1 MGLGEGKVGR
11 GEEEVGDLEG
21 SLFRFRDEA

>member
-1 MGLGEGKVGR
+1 MGEGEGIVEK

-21 SLFRFRDEA
+21 SLFGFRDEA